1 MVAIIVISAF
11 VVAVG
16 AAVRSTW
23 SPCGQSMLSQLTPI
37 GEAARGHRYRFTAAW
52 YIAGAIVGGATT
64 GVLMAG
70 LAFGVAALDPSTTQL
85 LALGALV
92 AFAGALVDSGA
103 LGIAPPVLRRQ
114 VDENWLGR
122 YRAWVYAGGFGWQ
135 IGAGLTT
142 YVMTAAVFVTVAL
155 GVLSAEPGVAF
166 LVGLCF
172 GTVRGLA
179 VLVTARVRT
188 PSELFALHRR
198 FDALGEPVRWA
209 VIAVQLGAA
218 AVAIGALVGPVFAG
232 VALVL
237 VGAATTTAFVR
248 LRTRAHTSST
258 VS

>member
-1 MVAIIVISAF
+1 MVAIIVVSAF

-37 GEAARGHRYRFTAAW
+37 GEAARGHHYRSTAAW
-52 YIAGAIVGGATT
+52 YIAGAIVGGATM
-64 GVLMAG
+64 GACMGA
-70 LAFGVAALDPSTTQL
+70 LAFGIAALDPSTTQL

-103 LGIAPPVLRRQ
+103 LGIAPPFLRRQ

-135 IGAGLTT
+135 IGTGLTT

-155 GVLSAEPGVAF
+155 GALSAEPGVAF

-179 VLVTARVRT
+179 VLLTARVRT
-188 PSELFALHRR
+188 PGELFALHRR
-198 FDALGEPVRWA
+198 FDALGEPVRRA

-218 AVAIGALVGPVFAG
+218 LVAVGALAGPVFAG

-237 VGAATTTAFVR
+237 VGAGTAAAVVR
-248 LRTRAHTSST
+248 LRIRTHTRT